1 MSSDPWAGEKMSR
14 SDAQRRY
21 SNLVTY
27 QLRPML
33 SDRKL
38 DDEGRISVLKRI
50 VASAHRFRF
59 EAGVVA
65 GMGTREEVVD
75 LVKHYLKPE
84 HPSGDELKDWIKRTC
99 RAFGANVEA
108 EE

>member
-1 MSSDPWAGEKMSR
+1 MSNDPWLGEKMSR

-33 SDRKL
+33 ADRKL
-38 DDEGRISVLKRI
+38 SEEGQVSALKRI
-50 VASAHRFRF
+50 VQSAHRFRY
-59 EAGVVA
+59 ESGVVA

-75 LVKHYLKPE
+75 LTKHMLRPD
-84 HPSGDELKDWIKRTC
+84 HPCTAEVKDWIKRTC
-99 RAFGANVEA
+99 RAFGASVDQPE
-108 EE
+108 